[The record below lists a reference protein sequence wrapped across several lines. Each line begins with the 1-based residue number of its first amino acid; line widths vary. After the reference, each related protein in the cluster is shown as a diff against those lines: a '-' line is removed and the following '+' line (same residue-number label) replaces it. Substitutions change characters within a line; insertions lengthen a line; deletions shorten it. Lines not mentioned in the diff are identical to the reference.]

1 VRWETTF
8 PEIPPTDSSNTSPA
22 ASGDWR
28 PNHLPPSVLS
38 GGSAT
43 DDVFY
48 IDTKGTK
55 PRDLQQLE
63 RSAELLTYKL
73 RQVELNKKA
82 ESIEND
88 RVRASYRD
96 EVARRTDRE
105 VSMHIDF
112 FIVFQNIKFIRD

>member
-1 VRWETTF
+1 
-8 PEIPPTDSSNTSPA
+8 
-22 ASGDWR
+22 
-28 PNHLPPSVLS
+28 LP

-48 IDTKGTK
+48 VDTKGTK

-96 EVARRTDRE
+96 AVARRTDRE
-105 VSMHIDF
+105 VDF
-112 FIVFQNIKFIRD
+112 GEDDPLLYSKSFEKKR

>member
-1 VRWETTF
+1 
-8 PEIPPTDSSNTSPA
+8 
-22 ASGDWR
+22 
-28 PNHLPPSVLS
+28 LS

-43 DDVFY
+43 GDVFY

-73 RQVELNKKA
+73 RQAELNKKA

-88 RVRASYRD
+88 RVRASCR
-96 EVARRTDRE
+96 EAVARRTERE
-105 VSMHIDF
+105 VQMHIRF
-112 FIVFQNIKFIRD
+112 F